1 MLRLGALIPVCI
13 ALASGCGPNSN
24 RDASAALPPATAQD
38 KPAESEKP
46 APKAPE
52 AAAAGDAATPEVA
65 EPDKPVAP
73 PAPVDPLAA
82 LSADDGKIFLAG
94 PTDGGEP
101 LPNHYVKSNE
111 RRHDTWFPYVKDLGG
126 AFVGVGPDQC
136 YTVAAAQ
143 GAELMFLLD
152 IDHMVVDV
160 HNNYEVL
167 IEASE
172 TPEQL
177 HQRFS
182 AAEQDAS
189 VALLEEAYTDVDDKT
204 RRHRLQTYKAS
215 RETIFRHLK
224 HVIARHQGDEQTS
237 WLSNAD
243 HYKHIRTLFQNDR
256 VRVMDGDLTGK
267 DTMTSIGVATTKL
280 EVPVRVLYLSNAE
293 EYYKYTKQYLANVA
307 GLPGD
312 DKSVV
317 LRTIYNKEWEHADS
331 LWNYQVQPLANYQE
345 FLSGGEVR
353 SRNAMF
359 RVATKQ
365 KVLERTTDVPGLSR
379 LGVSE

>member
-1 MLRLGALIPVCI
+1 MLRLGALIPVCT
-13 ALASGCGPNSN
+13 ALALGCSPNTN
-24 RDASAALPPATAQD
+24 RDSGEALPPADAT
-38 KPAESEKP
+38 EKP
-46 APKAPE
+46 ADAQSAVAKEEPPTPS
-52 AAAAGDAATPEVA
+52 AAAEPQAA
-65 EPDKPVAP
+65 EPAKPD
-73 PAPVDPLAA
+73 PAPVDPLAP
-82 LSADDGKIFLAG
+82 LRTEETEIFLAG

-160 HNNYEVL
+160 HNNYKVL

-177 HQRFS
+177 HQRFN
-182 AAEQDAS
+182 ATEQDAS
-189 VALLEEAYTDVDDKT
+189 LALLEEAYADADKRT
-204 RRHRLQTYKAS
+204 RRLRLQTYRAS
-215 RETIFRHLK
+215 RETIFRHLE
-224 HVIARHQGDEQTS
+224 HVIARHEDDEQTS

-243 HYKHIRTLFQNDR
+243 YYQHIRTLFQNDR
-256 VRVMDGDLTGK
+256 VRIMDGDLTGA
-267 DTMTSIGVATTKL
+267 DTMTSVGIAATKL
-280 EVPVRVLYLSNAE
+280 QVPVRVLYLSNAE
-293 EYYKYTKQYLANVA
+293 EYYKYTKQYVANIA

-312 DKSVV
+312 AQSVV
-317 LRTIYNKEWEHADS
+317 LRTIYNKEWEHADA
-331 LWNYQVQPLANYQE
+331 LWNYQVQPLANYQA
-345 FLSGGEVR
+345 FLSEGKAR

-359 RVATKQ
+359 RVADKE
-365 KVLERTTDVPGLSR
+365 KVLERTTDVPGVSR
-379 LGVSE
+379 LGMTP

>member
-1 MLRLGALIPVCI
+1 MLRLGALTSVCM
-13 ALASGCGPNSN
+13 ALALGCGPNTN
-24 RDASAALPPATAQD
+24 RDTNETLPPAEGAK
-38 KPAESEKP
+38 KPAEAQQP
-46 APKAPE
+46 VAPE
-52 AAAAGDAATPEVA
+52 AATVA
-65 EPDKPVAP
+65 EAP
-73 PAPVDPLAA
+73 PAADAVEPAPPPAPTDPLAP
-82 LSADDGKIFLAG
+82 LSAEDQVTFLAG

-172 TPEQL
+172 SPDEL
-177 HQRFS
+177 HQRFN
-182 AAEQDAS
+182 ATEQDAS
-189 VALLEEAYTDVDDKT
+189 LALLEEAYADVDKKT
-204 RRHRLQTYKAS
+204 RRLRLQTYRAS

-224 HVIARHQGDEQTS
+224 HVIDRHQGDARTS
-237 WLSNAD
+237 WLSNPD
-243 HYKHIRTLFQNDR
+243 YYTHIRTLFQNDR
-256 VRVMDGDLTGK
+256 VRVMDGDLTGA
-267 DTMTSIGVATTKL
+267 DTMTSVGIAATKL
-280 EVPVRVLYLSNAE
+280 GVPVRVLYLSNAE
-293 EYYKYTKQYLANVA
+293 EYYKYNKQYLANIA

-312 DKSVV
+312 SQSLV

-331 LWNYQVQPLANYQE
+331 LWNYQVQPLASYKG
-345 FLSGGEVR
+345 FLSGGKIR
-353 SRNAMF
+353 SRNSMF
-359 RVATKQ
+359 RAATEQ
-365 KVLERTTDVPGLSR
+365 KVLERTTDVPGVSR
-379 LGVSE
+379 LGVTQ

>member
-1 MLRLGALIPVCI
+1 MLRLGALIPTCM
-13 ALASGCGPNSN
+13 ALALGCGPNTN
-24 RDASAALPPATAQD
+24 RDTNETLPPADAAKKAAEPQPSDAKAPSATAS
-38 KPAESEKP
+38 AT
-46 APKAPE
+46 ATPE
-52 AAAAGDAATPEVA
+52 AA
-65 EPDKPVAP
+65 EPTEPT
-73 PAPVDPLAA
+73 PAPVVDPLAP
-82 LSADDGKIFLAG
+82 LSAQDKVTFLAG

-172 TPEQL
+172 TPAEL
-177 HQRFS
+177 HQRFNET
-182 AAEQDAS
+182 EQDAS
-189 VALLEEAYTDVDDKT
+189 LALLEEAYADVDKKT
-204 RRHRLQTYKAS
+204 RRLRLQTYRAS

-224 HVIARHQGDEQTS
+224 HVIERNQGGAQTS

-243 HYKHIRTLFQNDR
+243 YYTHIRTLFQNDR
-256 VRVMDGDLTGK
+256 VRIMDGDLTGA

-293 EYYKYTKQYLANVA
+293 EYYKYTKQYVANVA

-312 DKSVV
+312 AKSVA
-317 LRTIYNKEWEHADS
+317 LRTIYNKEWEHADT

-345 FLSGGEVR
+345 FLSGGNVR
-353 SRNAMF
+353 SRNSMF
-359 RVATKQ
+359 RAAEKQ
-365 KVLERTTDVPGLSR
+365 KVLERTTDVS
-379 LGVSE
+379 GVSRIGVVEE

>member
-1 MLRLGALIPVCI
+1 MA
-13 ALASGCGPNSN
+13 
-24 RDASAALPPATAQD
+24 
-38 KPAESEKP
+38 EKP
-46 APKAPE
+46 AAVPTAT
-52 AAAAGDAATPEVA
+52 DAA
-65 EPDKPVAP
+65 EPTEPAP
-73 PAPVDPLAA
+73 APAPAPVDPLAP
-82 LSADDGKIFLAG
+82 LSEEDQATFMAG

-172 TPEQL
+172 TPAQL
-177 HQRFS
+177 RQRFN
-182 AAEQDAS
+182 ATEQDAS
-189 VALLEEAYTDVDDKT
+189 IALLEEAYADVDKKT
-204 RRHRLQTYKAS
+204 RRLRLQTYRAS
-215 RETIFRHLK
+215 RETIFRHLG
-224 HVIARHQGDEQTS
+224 HVIERHQGDAQTS
-237 WLSNAD
+237 WLSNAN
-243 HYKHIRTLFQNDR
+243 YYNHIRTLFQNNR
-256 VRVMDGDLTGK
+256 VRIMDGDLTGA
-267 DTMTSIGVATTKL
+267 DTMTSVGVAATKL
-280 EVPVRVLYLSNAE
+280 GVPVRVLYLSNAE
-293 EYYKYTKQYLANVA
+293 EYYKYTKQYQANIA
-307 GLPGD
+307 GLPVD
-312 DKSVV
+312 SKSLA

-345 FLSGGEVR
+345 FLSGGKVR

-359 RVATKQ
+359 RVATEQ
-365 KVLERTTDVPGLSR
+365 KVLERTTDVPGVSR
-379 LGVSE
+379 LGVNP